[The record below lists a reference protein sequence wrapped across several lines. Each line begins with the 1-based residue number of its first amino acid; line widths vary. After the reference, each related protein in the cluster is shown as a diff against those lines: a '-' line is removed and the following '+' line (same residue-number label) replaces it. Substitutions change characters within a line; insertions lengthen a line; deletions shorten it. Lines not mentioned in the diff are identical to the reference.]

1 MITFPLTTVLC
12 DVPGL
17 SAGAASG
24 PGDDPGRVPGVV
36 EEYHAIVER
45 VVARHG
51 GLVERFVGD
60 DVVAVFGVLVTRED
74 DPERA
79 VRAALAIVA
88 GLGQLA
94 LPDGSPLLARIG
106 VETLETP
113 VRPAGAV
120 DPGREVPAGAE
131 IGAAARVLAAAPLGR
146 VAVGALT
153 RKLTAGAFEYAA
165 APVSSIRR
173 DSDRVAAWLVRT
185 PGTAPQARWNSTSS
199 TVALADDTGPANL
212 TQTG

>member
-24 PGDDPGRVPGVV
+24 PGDDPGRVPAVV
-36 EEYHAIVER
+36 EEYHAVVER
-45 VVARHG
+45 IVAGHG

-60 DVVAVFGVLVTRED
+60 DVAAVFGLLVTRED

-94 LPDGSPLLARIG
+94 LPDGSPLLARVG

-120 DPGREVPAGAE
+120 DPWHEVPAGAE

-153 RKLTAGAFEYAA
+153 RKLTAGAFDYAA

-173 DSDRVAAWLVRT
+173 DSDRAAAWLVRT
-185 PGTAPQARWNSTSS
+185 PDAPPHARWSS
-199 TVALADDTGPANL
+199 ARPAVVPADDTMPANL